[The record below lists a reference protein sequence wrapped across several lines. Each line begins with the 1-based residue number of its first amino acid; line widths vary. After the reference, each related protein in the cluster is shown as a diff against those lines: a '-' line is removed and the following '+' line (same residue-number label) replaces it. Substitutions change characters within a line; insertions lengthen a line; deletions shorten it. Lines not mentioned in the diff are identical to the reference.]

1 MTSPRLASISIDL
14 DGLSHY
20 ARLHGLPLDA
30 LPEGASSA
38 VARLAPG
45 RLAEILDSLGAKGTF
60 FVIGDEI
67 APDGT
72 AALRA
77 VAGSGHEIGNH
88 TRSHPY
94 DLTRLS
100 AQDQRA
106 EIAGGATL
114 IEAALGV
121 RPVGFRAPGYTLSS
135 AALQIAHDSG
145 HTYDSS
151 TYPAAP
157 YYLAKAGILG
167 LMRLGGKSS
176 AAILDRPR
184 VLLAP
189 RLPYQPSKDEPYA
202 RGQMEILEL
211 PITVDPVARV
221 PFIGT
226 TLCSLPLGAVRLL
239 YQSVRRLPFVNLEL
253 HGIDLLDATDGAG
266 PRLAAVQRDLRF
278 RATAKAARL
287 SEVIGWLAR
296 DYDLVTLRA
305 AAEAWRPLIMGT

>member
-1 MTSPRLASISIDL
+1 MSSPRLASISIDL
-14 DGLSHY
+14 DGLAHY
-20 ARLHGLPLDA
+20 ARLHGLAPDS
-30 LPEGASSA
+30 LPEDASTA

-45 RLAEILDSLGAKGTF
+45 RLAEILDERGTKGTF
-60 FVIGDEI
+60 FVIGEEI
-67 APDGT
+67 APSGT

-77 VAGSGHEIGNH
+77 VAASGHEIGNH

-100 AQDQRA
+100 PEAQRA
-106 EIAGGATL
+106 EIAGGAAA

-135 AALQIAHDSG
+135 EVLNAAHESG
-145 HTYDSS
+145 HVYDSS
-151 TYPAAP
+151 AYPAAP

-167 LMRLGGKSS
+167 LMRLAGKSS

-189 RLPYQPSKDEPYA
+189 RLPYRPSRDEPYA
-202 RGQMEILEL
+202 RGGMELLEL
-211 PITVDPVARV
+211 PITVDPIARV

-226 TLCSLPLGAVRLL
+226 TLCMLPRGALRLV

-266 PRLAAVQRDLRF
+266 PELARAQRDLRF
-278 RATAKAARL
+278 RAAAKAARL
-287 SEVIGWLAR
+287 REVIGWLAR
-296 DYDLVTLRA
+296 DYDLVPLRDA
-305 AAEAWRPLIMGT
+305 ADAWRSLVSGA